1 MNRFLLGSLALLLLG
16 GCVGGSGPG
25 IGDDGQ
31 VDNDAV
37 AAALEQ
43 CVVEA
48 GYPPEVLASPA
59 VGDIPPDSIWADPEF
74 NAVFQRCIV
83 SSGAGEVEGDT
94 PEEVADQNRRAT
106 VLTDCM
112 RDRGWDVPD
121 PTMVAGP
128 AGSEYLVPTITGP
141 PSDDAETEA
150 AFGEDF
156 SACADEAGI
165 PLVIDS
171 EPEP

>member
-1 MNRFLLGSLALLLLG
+1 MNRILVGSLALLLLG
-16 GCVGGSGPG
+16 GCAGGSGQG
-25 IGDDGQ
+25 IGDQ
-31 VDNDAV
+31 PADNDAV

-48 GYPPEVLASPA
+48 GYPPEVLASPE
-59 VGDIPPDSIWADPEF
+59 VGDIPSDSIWADPEF

-83 SSGAGEVEGDT
+83 SSGAGDVEGDT

-106 VLTDCM
+106 TLTDCM
-112 RDRGWDVPD
+112 RDRGWEVPD

-141 PSDDAETEA
+141 PTDDDETEA
-150 AFGEDF
+150 AFAGDM
-156 SACADEAGI
+156 SACAEEAGI

-171 EPEP
+171 EPEH